1 MWVTWRDLL
10 PTKRKCRD
18 QRIVTTTAT
27 VSPCPDFVEWEMT
40 VPHIFPQIITARR
53 LYHTVTS
60 YQIWLLEWPTPPDY
74 WSREFKDFIL
84 VTTNWHT
91 HLAWVCNVSQIP
103 TVLCACLFQREKLQ
117 EKESFGNSAG
127 RQWLSLAQSW
137 ILTTKLPPQLLTSVF
152 HVLPIDEQR
161 TAS

>member
-1 MWVTWRDLL
+1 MQLVWVTWRDLL
-10 PTKRKCRD
+10 PTKRKSGD

-74 WSREFKDFIL
+74 WSREFEDFIL
-84 VTTNWHT
+84 VMTNWHT
-91 HLAWVCNVSQIP
+91 HLAWVCIRFTDTNSFGFQM
-103 TVLCACLFQREKLQ
+103 CACHFQREKLQ
-117 EKESFGNSAG
+117 EEESFGNSELRAEH
-127 RQWLSLAQSW
+127 QLKTPSSASHQC
-137 ILTTKLPPQLLTSVF
+137 LPFPTHCWTMHS
-152 HVLPIDEQR
+152 
-161 TAS
+161 